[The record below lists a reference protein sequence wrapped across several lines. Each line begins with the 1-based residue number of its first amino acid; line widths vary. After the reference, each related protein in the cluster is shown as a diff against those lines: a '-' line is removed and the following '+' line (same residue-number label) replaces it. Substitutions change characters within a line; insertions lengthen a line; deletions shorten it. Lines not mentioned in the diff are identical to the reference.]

1 MVQAQIRRKLECECR
16 LLAHFGHGAM
26 SDLSPLCASK
36 RMSANGRVYEPSPTR
51 TASWQLS
58 MRGFEGLNSSCGR
71 FAPNQSHC
79 PVPATKQPDGQNFT
93 FAVGQITFRTPAILS
108 PRKGRWP
115 SSRTL
120 GWDAVDAAVSSVK
133 FVRRAVFRERAT
145 ARRTYD
151 AEAYGEVVWS

>member
-1 MVQAQIRRKLECECR
+1 MIEHR
-16 LLAHFGHGAM
+16 LDSERPPRGGLSFLLDEDQEMTFGGLPPLAHFGHGAM

-79 PVPATKQPDGQNFT
+79 APAATKQPVGQNFA
-93 FAVGQITFRTPAILS
+93 FAVGQIIARTPAILS

-115 SSRTL
+115 SSPNVGMGCGGR
-120 GWDAVDAAVSSVK
+120 GGVG
-133 FVRRAVFRERAT
+133 REVCSQ
-145 ARRTYD
+145 
-151 AEAYGEVVWS
+151 GGFP

>member
-1 MVQAQIRRKLECECR
+1 
-16 LLAHFGHGAM
+16 M

-71 FAPNQSHC
+71 FASNQSHC
-79 PVPATKQPDGQNFT
+79 AAPATNQPVGQNFA
-93 FAVGQITFRTPAILS
+93 FAVGQIIARTPAILS

-115 SSRTL
+115 SSPNVGMGCGGR
-120 GWDAVDAAVSSVK
+120 GSVE
-133 FVRRAVFRERAT
+133 REVCSQ
-145 ARRTYD
+145 
-151 AEAYGEVVWS
+151 GGFP